1 MDLTN
6 VWICARQDSFL
17 NHLADK
23 IESSGKFRIVQ
34 TTDQPDELKI
44 YADEGFPSIIILDL
58 DLTGEKTG
66 FKYFEM
72 ITSKY
77 KTVKPVVIL
86 PKDDE
91 KVIYLAVC
99 HGVYHYIL
107 KDQPIN
113 NVAVRLEEVVK
124 SNTPLASIIKNKI
137 SKSFVNVST
146 TVNEFRLT
154 EREKEILNLIIGGLT
169 KRKIAELLN
178 LSYHTIDSHLRN
190 IYRKLGVQS
199 KSQAITKA
207 LKGNL
212 VTTQ

>member
-6 VWICARQDSFL
+6 IWICARHDSFL
-17 NHLADK
+17 EHLTSR
-23 IESSGKFRIVQ
+23 IESSGKFKIVQ
-34 TTDQPDELKI
+34 TTDQPDELEI
-44 YADEGFPSIIILDL
+44 QADDDFPSILILDI
-58 DLTGEKTG
+58 DLTGQKTG
-66 FKYFEM
+66 FKFFEM
-72 ITSKY
+72 ITTRNKMI
-77 KTVKPVVIL
+77 KPVVIL

-91 KVIYLAVC
+91 KVIYSAVC

-107 KDQPIN
+107 KDQPIT

-124 SNTPLASIIKNKI
+124 STTPLASVIKNKI

-169 KRKIAELLN
+169 KRKIAEILN

-207 LKGNL
+207 LTGNL
-212 VTTQ
+212 VPTQ